1 MIADIITIAIIFLSI
16 FLGYQKGLI
25 GVAVKIIGLFAALIV
40 ALILYTPV
48 SNYII
53 NNTNAVNSLQT
64 IIEDKMYG
72 NEEEQEESEEI
83 TTIEQYIESYTEE
96 LKENST
102 KYISKTIAI
111 SIIKVRNMDRT
122 IYNNQNNND
131 IHKNVC
137 KHNWKNTNNK
147 TI

>member
-137 KHNWKNTNNK
+137 KHN
-147 TI
+147 